1 MRRRNLGA
9 RFTIVLAQTFLDD
22 EQAEV
27 LGENSPAPD
36 FEPTHKVRQRFLTIR
51 AEERGGADDGLGG
64 NSSVR
69 PD

>member
-1 MRRRNLGA
+1 
-9 RFTIVLAQTFLDD
+9 
-22 EQAEV
+22 V